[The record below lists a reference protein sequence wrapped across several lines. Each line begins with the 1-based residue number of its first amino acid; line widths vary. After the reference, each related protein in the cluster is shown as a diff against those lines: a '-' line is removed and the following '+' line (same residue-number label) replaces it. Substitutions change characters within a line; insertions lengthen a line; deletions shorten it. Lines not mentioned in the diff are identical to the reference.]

1 MTRATSALDA
11 SPRLRRVVPA
21 AAQDDVATVAVAALT
36 IVTALGMGRLFSNS
50 SFVMPVLA
58 AAIVVHGSAWAGR
71 RLGVGGLLTLPISAA
86 ALLFVAA
93 WTVLP
98 ETTVA
103 GIPWKGTLTAA
114 IDALGEANQK
124 FGQVVAPVEPADGFV
139 LGAVLGV
146 GLVALMADWAAFRVR
161 STWESVVPAFGL
173 FVFTSLLGSDRWQWW
188 VIAAQVVAI
197 LGVVCTHWAR
207 VRVSSTPWL
216 GSRASTAGGTQG
228 AAAATSIAP
237 LLSGA
242 AMLTALAV
250 GAALFIGPRLPGAN
264 DPPLIGVRDESD
276 TGPGKRTTISP
287 LVDIRGRLTE
297 RSQREVFT
305 VKTNNNQRAYWR
317 LTALDTFDG
326 QIWSSN
332 DSYRKSGRELDRV
345 GPSARAS
352 TDILQEYSIKELASI
367 WLPAAYQPLE
377 IDGVE
382 GVSYNAE
389 SGSAISKFPTSDGLN
404 YTVRSARPSFTRAEL
419 SMGDALTPVSLES
432 HLDLRAAG
440 VAPEVEK
447 LARDIVGAAGAETP
461 FAKALALQDYLRE
474 NYQYDISVDQG
485 HGKQALANFLFSTKR
500 GYCEQFAGSYGV
512 LARLVGL
519 PSRVAVGFTPGD
531 FDQAAG
537 LYRVKGIHAHA
548 WPEVFIE
555 GAGWV
560 LFEPTPGRGAPGTQ
574 SYTGV
579 EEAQDTS
586 GGEGQVPATTEVPS
600 DTAGTQPPS
609 QAATTTTAAPEDAGG
624 DAGGLI
630 RRLSAILVVALGII
644 LAVGLWVAAVPL
656 VRSARRRRRRSAA
669 RSAADRVLVAWT
681 EADESLR
688 LTRARRRPS
697 ETLVE
702 HARRAGGS
710 VPKDARQALQRLAS
724 DATSASYS
732 EVVPADAV
740 PSAVDAAETVEKSV
754 WSQASRGAKIKRALD
769 PRP

>member
-1 MTRATSALDA
+1 MTAAREN
-11 SPRLRRVVPA
+11 PVLRRVVPA
-21 AAQDDVATVAVAALT
+21 AAQDDVATLALALLT
-36 IVTALGMGRLFSNS
+36 VVTALGMGRLFSNS
-50 SFVMPVLA
+50 SFVVPVLA
-58 AAIVVHGSAWAGR
+58 AAVAVHGSAWACR
-71 RLGVGGLLTLPISAA
+71 RLGIGGILTLPISFG
-86 ALLFVAA
+86 ALLLVAA

-98 ETTVA
+98 ESTAA
-103 GIPWKGTLTAA
+103 GIPWKGTLDAA
-114 IDALGEANQK
+114 IGALTDANQK
-124 FGQVVAPVEPADGFV
+124 FGQVVAPVEPAGGFV

-188 VIAAQVVAI
+188 VIGAQVVAI

-228 AAAATSIAP
+228 APAAMSVAP

-250 GAALFIGPRLPGAN
+250 GAALFVGPRLPGAN

-297 RSQREVFT
+297 RSDREAFT
-305 VKTNNNQRAYWR
+305 VKTNNQKAYWR

-332 DSYRKSGRELDRV
+332 DSYRKSGRELERV
-345 GPSARAS
+345 GPRARAAQ
-352 TDILQEYSIKELASI
+352 DIVQEYSIKELASI

-377 IDGVE
+377 IEGVE

-419 SMGDALTPVSLES
+419 SIGEALAPASLRS
-432 HLDLRAAG
+432 HLELPDGIPA
-440 VAPEVEK
+440 EVQQ
-447 LARDIVGAAGAETP
+447 LARDIVAAADAQSP
-461 FAKALALQDYLRE
+461 FTRALALQDYLRD
-474 NYQYDISVDQG
+474 NYQYDINIDQG
-485 HGKQALANFLFSTKR
+485 HGRQALSNFLFSTKR
-500 GYCEQFAGSYGV
+500 GYCEQFAGSYAV

-537 LYRVKGIHAHA
+537 VYRVKGIHAHA
-548 WPEVFIE
+548 WPEVFIQ

-560 LFEPTPGRGAPGTQ
+560 LFEPTPGRGAPGAE

-579 EEAQDTS
+579 AEAQETS
-586 GGEGQVPATTEVPS
+586 GGQGQIPATTQVPS
-600 DTAGTQPPS
+600 ETAGTQPP
-609 QAATTTTAAPEDAGG
+609 AAESTTTTEVPNEEPGAGAGLARSLSRILLVLLGAA
-624 DAGGLI
+624 
-630 RRLSAILVVALGII
+630 AIM
-644 LAVGLWVAAVPL
+644 GLWLVAVPL
-656 VRSARRRRRRSAA
+656 LRRARRRRRRSAA
-669 RSAADRVLVAWT
+669 RTAADRVLVAWT

-688 LTRARRRPS
+688 VARARRRPS

-702 HARRAGGS
+702 HAARAGGS
-710 VPKDARQALQRLAS
+710 VPPDARQALQRLAS

-732 EVVPADAV
+732 EVVPTGAV
-740 PSAVDAAETVEKSV
+740 PSAVDAAEIVERSV
-754 WSQASRGAKIKRALD
+754 WNQATRGAKLKRALD

>member
-1 MTRATSALDA
+1 MSAA
-11 SPRLRRVVPA
+11 QSVPTLRRVVPGA
-21 AAQDDVATVAVAALT
+21 AHDDVATVALT
-36 IVTALGMGRLFSNS
+36 TLTVVTALGMGRLFSDS
-50 SFVMPVLA
+50 SFALPVLA
-58 AAIVVHGSAWAGR
+58 AALVVHGSAWACR
-71 RLGVGGLLTLPISAA
+71 RLGVGGLLTLPISAGG
-86 ALLFVAA
+86 LLLVAA

-98 ETTVA
+98 ETTAA

-114 IDALGEANQK
+114 IDALADANQQ
-124 FGQVVAPVEPADGFV
+124 FGRVVAPVEPADGFV

-228 AAAATSIAP
+228 ASAATSIAP

-242 AMLTALAV
+242 AMLTSLAV
-250 GAALFIGPRLPGAN
+250 AAALFIGPRLPGAN

-297 RSQREVFT
+297 RSQREAFT
-305 VKTNNNQRAYWR
+305 VKTNNQRAYWR

-332 DSYRKSGRELDRV
+332 DSYRKSGRELERV
-345 GPSARAS
+345 GPRARDS
-352 TDILQEYSIKELASI
+352 QDIVQEYSVKELASI

-377 IDGVE
+377 IEGVE

-404 YTVRSARPSFTRAEL
+404 YRVRSARPSFTRAEL
-419 SMGDALTPVSLES
+419 SMGEALSPASLES
-432 HLDLRAAG
+432 HLDLSESG
-440 VAPEVEK
+440 VAPEVVE
-447 LARDIVGAAGAETP
+447 LAQDIVGAAAADTP
-461 FAKALALQDYLRE
+461 FLKALALQDYLRE
-474 NYQYDISVDQG
+474 NYEYDINVDQG
-485 HGKQALANFLFSTKR
+485 HGKQALTNFLFSTKR
-500 GYCEQFAGSYGV
+500 GYCEQFAGSYAV
-512 LARLVGL
+512 LARIVGL

-537 LYRVKGIHAHA
+537 LYRVKGVHAHA
-548 WPEVFIE
+548 WPEVYIE

-560 LFEPTPGRGAPGTQ
+560 LFEPTPGRGAPGAE

-579 EEAQDTS
+579 QEAQDTS
-586 GGEGQVPATTEVPS
+586 GGDGQIPATTQVPS
-600 DTAGTQPPS
+600 ETGGTQPPPE
-609 QAATTTTAAPEDAGG
+609 ATTTTTAPPEIEDG

-630 RRLSAILVVALGII
+630 RQLSKVLLVLLGLAISL
-644 LAVGLWVAAVPL
+644 GLWVAAVPL
-656 VRSARRRRRRSAA
+656 VRKARRRRRRAAASSAA
-669 RSAADRVLVAWT
+669 ERVLVAWT

-688 LTRARRRPS
+688 VTRARRRPS

-710 VPKDARQALQRLAS
+710 VPKDARQALERLAS

-732 EVVPADAV
+732 EVVPPEAV
-740 PSAVDAAETVEKSV
+740 PSAVGAAETVEKSV

>member
-1 MTRATSALDA
+1 MTATLK
-11 SPRLRRVVPA
+11 RVVPV
-21 AAQDDVATVAVAALT
+21 AAQDDVATAALT
-36 IVTALGMGRLFSNS
+36 ILTVVTALGMGRLFSNS
-50 SFVMPVLA
+50 SFVLPVVA
-58 AAIVVHGSAWAGR
+58 AALVVHGSAWACR
-71 RLGVGGLLTLPISAA
+71 RLGVGGLLTLPISLGS
-86 ALLFVAA
+86 LLLVAA

-98 ETTVA
+98 GTTVA
-103 GIPWKGTLTAA
+103 GIPWKGTLDAA
-114 IDALGEANQK
+114 VKALAEANQK
-124 FGQVVAPVEPADGFV
+124 FGQVVAPVDPAEGFV
-139 LGAVLGV
+139 LGAVMGV

-188 VIAAQVVAI
+188 VIAAQVVAM

-207 VRVSSTPWL
+207 VRVNSTPWL

-228 AAAATSIAP
+228 AGASASVAP

-250 GAALFIGPRLPGAN
+250 GAALLIGPRLPGAN
-264 DPPLIGVRDESD
+264 DPPLIGVRDQSD

-297 RSQREVFT
+297 RSEREAFS
-305 VKTNNNQRAYWR
+305 VKANHKAYWR

-332 DSYRKSGRELDRV
+332 DSYRKSGRKLDQV
-345 GPSARAS
+345 GPRPRAAQ
-352 TDILQEYSIKELASI
+352 DITQEYSIKELASI
-367 WLPAAYQPLE
+367 WLPAAYQPIE

-419 SMGDALTPVSLES
+419 SMGTALAPASLVS
-432 HLDLRAAG
+432 HLDLGGAG
-440 VAPEVEK
+440 VAPEVER
-447 LARDIVGAAGAETP
+447 LAREVVAAAGAETP
-461 FAKALALQDYLRE
+461 FAKALALQNHLRD
-474 NYQYDISVDQG
+474 NYQYDINIDQG
-485 HGKQALANFLFSTKR
+485 HGRQALTNFLFNTKR
-500 GYCEQFAGSYGV
+500 GYCEQFAGSYAV

-537 LYRVKGIHAHA
+537 VYRVKGIHAHA

-560 LFEPTPGRGAPGTQ
+560 LFEPTPGRGAPGAET
-574 SYTGV
+574 YTGV
-579 EEAQDTS
+579 PEAQDTS
-586 GGEGQVPATTEVPS
+586 GGQGQVPATTQVPS
-600 DTAGTQPPS
+600 ETGATPPPQ
-609 QAATTTTAAPEDAGG
+609 QAATTTTEVPNEEPGG
-624 DAGGLI
+624 GGGLA
-630 RRLSAILVVALGII
+630 RSLSVILVVVLGVAL
-644 LAVGLWVAAVPL
+644 LLGLWLAAVPL
-656 VRSARRRRRRSAA
+656 VRNARRRRRRSAA
-669 RSAADRVLVAWT
+669 GTAAERVLVAWT

-688 LTRARRRPS
+688 LARARRRPA

-710 VPKDARQALQRLAS
+710 VPKNAREALERLAS
-724 DATSASYS
+724 DATSASYA
-732 EVVPADAV
+732 EVFPGDAV
-740 PSAVDAAETVEKSV
+740 PAAVHAAETVEKSV
-754 WSQASRGAKIKRALD
+754 WSEASRGAKLRRALD

>member
-1 MTRATSALDA
+1 MTLAT
-11 SPRLRRVVPA
+11 PMLRRVAPA
-21 AAQDDVATVAVAALT
+21 AAQDDVATLALT
-36 IVTALGMGRLFSNS
+36 ALTVVTALGMGRLFSTS
-50 SFVMPVLA
+50 SFVVPVLGA
-58 AAIVVHGSAWAGR
+58 ALVVHGSAWACR
-71 RLGVGGLLTLPISAA
+71 RLGVGGLLTLPISIG
-86 ALLFVAA
+86 ALLLVAA

-98 ETTVA
+98 GTTVA
-103 GIPWKGTLTAA
+103 GIPWKGTLDAA
-114 IDALGEANQK
+114 VKALTEANQK
-124 FGQVVAPVEPADGFV
+124 FGQVVAPVDPTDGFV

-188 VIAAQVVAI
+188 VIGAQVVAI

-228 AAAATSIAP
+228 ASAALSVAP

-242 AMLTALAV
+242 AMLIALAV
-250 GAALFIGPRLPGAN
+250 GSALFIGPRLPGAN
-264 DPPLIGVRDESD
+264 DPPLIGVRDQSD

-297 RSQREVFT
+297 RSEREAFS
-305 VKTNNNQRAYWR
+305 VKTNGHKAYWR

-332 DSYRKSGRELDRV
+332 DSYRKSGRELERV
-345 GPSARAS
+345 GPAARAAQ
-352 TDILQEYSIKELASI
+352 DILQEYSIKELASI

-377 IDGVE
+377 IEGVE

-419 SMGDALTPVSLES
+419 SMGQALAPASLRS
-432 HLDLRAAG
+432 HLEYPPDLP
-440 VAPEVEK
+440 PEVIE
-447 LARDIVGAAGAETP
+447 LARNVVGAAGAENP
-461 FAKALALQDYLRE
+461 FAKALALQNYLRD
-474 NYQYDISVDQG
+474 NYQYDINVDQG
-485 HGKQALANFLFSTKR
+485 HGRQALANFLFSTKR
-500 GYCEQFAGSYGV
+500 GYCEQFAGSYAV
-512 LARLVGL
+512 LARVVGL

-537 LYRVKGIHAHA
+537 VYRVKGIHAHA

-560 LFEPTPGRGAPGTQ
+560 LFEPTPGRGAPGAE

-579 EEAQDTS
+579 AEAQDTS
-586 GGEGQVPATTEVPS
+586 GGEGQIPATTQVPS
-600 DTAGTQPPS
+600 ETAGTQPPS
-609 QAATTTTAAPEDAGG
+609 EAATTTTEAPNDEPGGG
-624 DAGGLI
+624 DGLI
-630 RRLSAILVVALGII
+630 RGLSRILLI
-644 LAVGLWVAAVPL
+644 AVGLAAVVGLWLAVVPL
-656 VRSARRRRRRSAA
+656 VRGARRKRRRSSA
-669 RSAADRVLVAWT
+669 RSAAERVLVAWT

-688 LTRARRRPS
+688 VARARRRPS
-697 ETLVE
+697 ETLLE

-710 VPKDARQALQRLAS
+710 VPPDAREALGRLAS
-724 DATSASYS
+724 NATSASYS
-732 EVVPADAV
+732 QVVPTDAV
-740 PSAVDAAETVEKSV
+740 PSAVDAAETVEKAV
-754 WSQASRGAKIKRALD
+754 WSQATRGAKLKRALD

>member
-1 MTRATSALDA
+1 MSIPNA
-11 SPRLRRVVPA
+11 SPMLRRVVPA
-21 AAQDDVATVAVAALT
+21 ASQDDVATAALT
-36 IVTALGMGRLFSNS
+36 ALTVVTALGMGRLFSDS
-50 SFVMPVLA
+50 SFAIPVLTA
-58 AAIVVHGSAWAGR
+58 AVALHGSAWACR
-71 RLGVGGLLTLPISAA
+71 RLGIGGLLTLPISAG
-86 ALLFVAA
+86 ALLLVAA

-98 ETTVA
+98 DTTVA
-103 GIPWKGTLTAA
+103 GIPWTGTLSAA
-114 IDALGEANQK
+114 IDALAEANQK

-188 VIAAQVVAI
+188 VIAAEVVAI

-228 AAAATSIAP
+228 APAATSIAP

-250 GAALFIGPRLPGAN
+250 GAALFVGPRLPGAN

-297 RSQREVFT
+297 RSQREAFT
-305 VKTNNNQRAYWR
+305 VKTNQKAYWR

-332 DSYRKSGRELDRV
+332 DSYRKAGRELERV
-345 GPSARAS
+345 GPVARTS

-367 WLPAAYQPLE
+367 WLPVAYQPLE
-377 IDGVE
+377 IEGVE
-382 GVSYNAE
+382 GVSYNPE

-404 YTVRSARPSFTRAEL
+404 YTVRSARPTFTRAEL
-419 SMGDALTPVSLES
+419 SMGAALTPASLES

-440 VAPEVEK
+440 VAPEVEE
-447 LARDIVGAAGAETP
+447 LARDIVGAAGADTP
-461 FAKALALQDYLRE
+461 YLKALALQDYLRE
-474 NYQYDISVDQG
+474 NYQYDINVDQG
-485 HGKQALANFLFSTKR
+485 HGKQALTNFLFSTKR
-500 GYCEQFAGSYGV
+500 GYCEQFAGSYAV

-531 FDQAAG
+531 FDPATG
-537 LYRVKGIHAHA
+537 VYRVKGIHAHA

-560 LFEPTPGRGAPGTQ
+560 LFEPTPGRGAPGAQ

-586 GGEGQVPATTEVPS
+586 GGAAQIPATTEVPS
-600 DTAGTQPPS
+600 DTGGTQPPPE
-609 QAATTTTAAPEDAGG
+609 ATTTTTAPPEEEVGES
-624 DAGGLI
+624 GGLI
-630 RRLSAILVVALGII
+630 RRLSAILVIALG
-644 LAVGLWVAAVPL
+644 LALAIGLWVAAVPL
-656 VRSARRRRRRSAA
+656 ARNLRRRRRRSAA
-669 RSAADRVLVAWT
+669 RNAAERVLVAWT

-688 LTRARRRPS
+688 VARARRRPS

-710 VPKDARQALQRLAS
+710 VPKDAREALQRLAA

-732 EVVPADAV
+732 EVVPTEVV
-740 PSAVDAAETVEKSV
+740 PSAVDAAETVERSV
-754 WSQASRGAKIKRALD
+754 WSEASRGAKLKRALD